1 VQPLSNIRREY
12 SQAKL
17 SKDSLSSDP
26 IVQFERWMAEAV
38 AGGGLSDPT
47 AMTIATVDA
56 SGQPSQR
63 IVLLKDVSQ
72 QGFVFYTNLAS
83 RKAQDI
89 AANQHISLHFPW
101 HALERQVHVRGRVQ
115 MLERE
120 EVDLY
125 FATRP
130 RLSQLAAWT
139 SKQSKPIASREAL
152 LGRFEKIKQKFQD
165 DVIPVPEFWGG
176 YRVFPHEIE
185 FWQGGDYRLHD
196 RFVFSRQSEQ
206 DKDWAIQRLMP

>member
-1 VQPLSNIRREY
+1 MQPLSNIRREY
-12 SQAKL
+12 SQANL
-17 SKDSLSSDP
+17 SKANLSSDP
-26 IVQFERWMAEAV
+26 FVQFDRWMVEAV
-38 AGGGLSDPT
+38 EAGLSDPT

-56 SGQPSQR
+56 AGQPSQR

-89 AANQHISLHFPW
+89 GANKQISLHFPW
-101 HALERQVHVRGRVQ
+101 HALERQVLVRGRAQ

-120 EVDLY
+120 EVALY

-139 SKQSKPIASREAL
+139 SAQSKPIANREAL
-152 LGRFEKIKQKFQD
+152 LARFEKIKHKFQD
-165 DVIPVPEFWGG
+165 DDIPVPEFWGG
-176 YRVFPHEIE
+176 YRVFPQEIE
-185 FWQGGDYRLHD
+185 FWQGGDHRLHD

-206 DKDWAIQRLMP
+206 DKDWTIQRLMP